1 MAANKDHVRELY
13 NLKRKMLPEHSRI
26 EMDLT
31 ISEQFFKTFDFATI
45 KLIHSYLPIKNK
57 IEVDTFPILT
67 KISSDF
73 PQIKIALPYTIFS
86 DHTLKHF
93 YWRPGDELIE
103 NRWSIPEPDPV
114 RCIPVDVNDI
124 DIVIVP
130 LLAYDLKGH
139 RVGYGAGY
147 YDRFLSDCKDETL
160 IVGLSA
166 FPPEDQW
173 INSEEYD
180 IDLDYCITPEKVY
193 KF

>member
-1 MAANKDHVRELY
+1 
-13 NLKRKMLPEHSRI
+13 MLPEHSRI
-26 EMDLT
+26 EMDFK
-31 ISEQFFKTFDFATI
+31 ISEQFFNTFDFTNI

-57 IEVDTFPILT
+57 IEVDTVPILS
-67 KISSDF
+67 KLSSEF

-93 YWRPGDELIE
+93 YWKPGDELIE
-103 NRWSIPEPDPV
+103 NRWGIPEPDSDRSV
-114 RCIPVDVNDI
+114 LVDVNDI
-124 DIVIVP
+124 DMVIVP

-166 FPPEDQW
+166 FAPEDQW
-173 INSEEYD
+173 IKSEEYD
-180 IDLDYCITPEKVY
+180 IGMDYCVTPENVY
-193 KF
+193 EF